1 MQLLSRQ
8 QEREETYSVSESTDF
23 RMRRPDLSFLC
34 ETEDHTAPELDLL
47 DEVYVRLN
55 EGEECRGAGF
65 WYGRVPRPV
74 LYLIYE
80 LPSTAEFDVQK
91 EAPIHSYVC
100 RVTQFEINS
109 AREVCGVC
117 IETWT
122 RLALD
127 IGWHSRVR

>member
-65 WYGRVPRPV
+65 
-74 LYLIYE
+74 
-80 LPSTAEFDVQK
+80 
-91 EAPIHSYVC
+91 
-100 RVTQFEINS
+100 
-109 AREVCGVC
+109 
-117 IETWT
+117 
-122 RLALD
+122 
-127 IGWHSRVR
+127 